1 MYYTE
6 VIRTEYH
13 HAINVHPKLGKKFD
27 LHSNTAQVYQS
38 IMFSLW
44 TLTKKLNG
52 TYISMD
58 LYIKSIIKSSIPK
71 AHRYLS
77 IYQYTHC
84 KLILSK
90 EI

>member
-13 HAINVHPKLGKKFD
+13 HAINVHPQLGKKFD
-27 LHSNTAQVYQS
+27 LHSNTVQVYQS

-58 LYIKSIIKSSIPK
+58 LIKSIIKLLNLQFQKHIGIFQYISIHI
-71 AHRYLS
+71 AS
-77 IYQYTHC
+77 
-84 KLILSK
+84 
-90 EI
+90 

>member
-13 HAINVHPKLGKKFD
+13 HAINVHPQLGKKFD
-27 LHSNTAQVYQS
+27 LHSNTVQVYQS

-58 LYIKSIIKSSIPK
+58 LIKSIIKLLNLQFQKHIG
-71 AHRYLS
+71 
-77 IYQYTHC
+77 IYQYISIH
-84 KLILSK
+84 IAS
-90 EI
+90 